1 MLTDGKLITVWESR
15 GNLGGTFTAINLA
28 QNISQYEKDTILV
41 DLNLIQPRIAEYL
54 SLEDKTHSLDN
65 LYPFALGEAITK
77 DIIETNCN
85 KTNDL
90 SVLKGTLNPSFS
102 DFVKVEILDIILQ
115 SLKKHYKYVI
125 LDVHSSLN
133 NPGTYLSL
141 EKSDEV
147 YVVLDKDV
155 MSVLSLSDS
164 LNYIKFFDTDKF
176 LLLFNKDTKNVFI
189 TKEEI
194 CNTLG
199 FPKLGELPLL
209 PIDIVNYINKGEF
222 SKIKGEKAAK
232 KYFKDLDK
240 IIIEKILKNKNIKPL
255 KKKSLFKWR

>member
-1 MLTDGKLITVWESR
+1 MLTDGKIITVWESR

-28 QNISQYEKDTILV
+28 QSISEYEKDTILV

-54 SLEDKTHSLDN
+54 SLDDKTHSLDN
-65 LYPFALGEAITK
+65 LFPFALGEAITK

-85 KTNDL
+85 NINDL

-102 DFVKVEILDIILQ
+102 DFVKVEILDTIIQ
-115 SLKKHYKYVI
+115 SLKKYYKYVI

-147 YVVLDKDV
+147 YVVVDKDV

-164 LNYIKFFDTDKF
+164 MNYIKFFDTDKF
-176 LLLFNKDTKNVFI
+176 YLLFNKDTKNIFM

-209 PIDIVNYINKGEF
+209 PIDIANYINKGEF
-222 SKIKGEKAAK
+222 LKIKGTKVSK
-232 KYFKDLDK
+232 KYFEGLDK
-240 IIIEKILKNKNIKPL
+240 IVREKILKDKEVKKL
-255 KKKSLFKWR
+255 KKKGFLK